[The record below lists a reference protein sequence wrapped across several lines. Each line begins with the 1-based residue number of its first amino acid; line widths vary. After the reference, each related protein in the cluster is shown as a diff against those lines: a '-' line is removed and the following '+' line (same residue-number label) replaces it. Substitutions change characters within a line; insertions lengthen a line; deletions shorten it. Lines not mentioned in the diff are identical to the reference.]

1 MDKSSVPILYPQKTP
16 ENLTFLHYFHN
27 ASKMSGLKSVLF
39 SIKFSFQ
46 FYLSEFQTLKF
57 LKSGRNFES
66 IYFLNNLKMAT
77 SSFFDYV
84 NYRLVTF

>member
-39 SIKFSFQ
+39 STVFVPVLSVRISDLEVFEKWPKF
-46 FYLSEFQTLKF
+46 
-57 LKSGRNFES
+57 
-66 IYFLNNLKMAT
+66 
-77 SSFFDYV
+77 
-84 NYRLVTF
+84 